1 MRAPAAR
8 LETGL
13 AGTGCGVSAREPFM
27 KRPFDFLLAAI
38 GLTLS
43 APVWLAVG
51 LAIKL
56 EDAGPVF
63 YVQDRWG
70 RSGTQFCAFK
80 FRSMVANADRHSG
93 STQAKENDSR
103 ITRTGK
109 ILRATALDELPQLL
123 NILRGDMS
131 FVGPRALPVNEV
143 QAKEGPAHIPDQE
156 IPGFY
161 DRLRVRP
168 GLTGIAQIY
177 APRDVP
183 RRAKFEYDLAY
194 VRSRGFLLDLR
205 LIFLS
210 FLITFRA
217 KWEDRGKKI

>member
-1 MRAPAAR
+1 MRAQAGG
-8 LETGL
+8 LEIDLGRTNRG
-13 AGTGCGVSAREPFM
+13 APAREPFM
-27 KRPFDFLLAAI
+27 KRPFDFLLAAT

-51 LAIKL
+51 LAVKL

-70 RSGTQFCAFK
+70 RNGTRFRAFK
-80 FRSMVANADRHSG
+80 FRSMVANADRDWG

-103 ITRTGK
+103 ITKTGK

-131 FVGPRALPVNEV
+131 FVGPRALPLNEV
-143 QAKEGPAHIPDQE
+143 QAREGPAHVPDRD
-156 IPGFY
+156 IPGFGE
-161 DRLRVRP
+161 RLRVRP

-183 RRAKFEYDLAY
+183 RRKKFEYDLAY
-194 VRSRGFLLDLR
+194 VRRQGFLLDLK

-217 KWEDRGKKI
+217 KWEERGKKI

>member
-1 MRAPAAR
+1 MRAPVAR
-8 LETGL
+8 LGIDL
-13 AGTGCGVSAREPFM
+13 GRADHGVSAREPLM

-51 LAIKL
+51 LAVKL

-63 YVQDRWG
+63 YVQERWG
-70 RSGTQFCAFK
+70 KNGTRFRAFK
-80 FRSMVANADRHSG
+80 FRSMVASADRDWG
-93 STQAKENDSR
+93 STQAEENDSR
-103 ITRTGK
+103 ITKTGK

-143 QAKEGPAHIPDQE
+143 QAKEGPAHVPDRD

-161 DRLRVRP
+161 GRLRARP

-183 RRAKFEYDLAY
+183 RQEKFEYDLAY
-194 VRSRGFLLDLR
+194 IRKQSFLLDLK

-210 FLITFRA
+210 FLITFRG
-217 KWEDRGKKI
+217 KWEERGKKI